1 MIFSIGF
8 LAFTYQQMPDY
19 FKKNLVSYD
28 ECTNAVVSN
37 NLYYDIFPPRLR
49 LNSLYPDYQNWKEG
63 PDWQHI
69 PPMFLYVPLP
79 FYMMDGGPTIEV
91 RRLSY
96 VLVAYLLGVIFII
109 GVSTLFKEKRATF
122 VASIVAWL
130 WLLTPFVRTVL
141 NANAFG
147 YSDIVLAFSVVLSFL
162 LIISLNKR
170 VTSNLPINKN
180 LYIFIVFAATMPLLV
195 KNLLGALPIAFLSF
209 VVFKAVLANKLKK
222 REAFLSVIFC
232 GFLCAIYYGA
242 SWWKSPEAFKAEF
255 FVSLMHFENYEG
267 WQKPW
272 HYFIT
277 YYLPE
282 RYFDFMWWP
291 FVATF
296 VISIIIWIKSKPT
309 FRKTILGFFF
319 AFFMLNLIA
328 ISIVTSKSANF
339 ILQGYIFILFFVLYS
354 FSNAVMERFEG
365 LKLSRFLDRLYQF
378 RESIG
383 IITFT
388 VFGLLVAGN
397 VYQMRSLRINPYDY
411 KTQNE
416 YFFQFGELARDVLYA
431 DTKTLFILDTDAK
444 IYEDSLQHEDP
455 DFWFR
460 YYILFN
466 SGSEARRI
474 EELRTF
480 SNEFDVK
487 ERILKRYS
495 HVYLVTNSAF
505 AKSKYEPLEGEFKRY
520 GQFEVSPIVKGN
532 ALQILDFN

>member
-79 FYMMDGGPTIEV
+79 FYMIDGGPTIEV

-96 VLVAYLLGVIFII
+96 VLVAYLLGVFFII
-109 GVSTLFKEKRATF
+109 GISVLFKEKRAAF
-122 VASIVAWL
+122 VALIVAWL

-147 YSDIVLAFSVVLSFL
+147 YSDIVLVFSVVLSLL
-162 LIISLNKR
+162 LIVSLNKR
-170 VTSNLPINKN
+170 VSSELPLDKN
-180 LYIFIVFAATMPLLV
+180 LFIFIVFASTLPLLI
-195 KNLLGALPIAFLSF
+195 KNLLGALPLAFLSY
-209 VVFKAVLANKLKK
+209 VVFRAVLVDKLKK
-222 REAFLSVIFC
+222 REAILALFFC
-232 GFLCAIYYGA
+232 AFLCVLYYGA
-242 SWWKSPEAFKAEF
+242 SWWKSPEAFQAEF

-277 YYLPE
+277 HYLPE
-282 RYFDFMWWP
+282 RYLDFMWWP
-291 FVATF
+291 FVAAF
-296 VISIIIWIKSKPT
+296 FISLIVWFKSEAT
-309 FRKTILGFFF
+309 YRKTILGFFLAYF
-319 AFFMLNLIA
+319 ILNLVA

-354 FSNAVMERFEG
+354 LTNAIMERFEG
-365 LKLSRFLDRLYQF
+365 LKLSQFLERLYQF
-378 RESIG
+378 KESIG
-383 IITFT
+383 IVTFT
-388 VFGLLVAGN
+388 VFGLLIAGN
-397 VYQMRSLRINPYDY
+397 IYQMRTLRISQYEYN
-411 KTQNE
+411 TQNE
-416 YFFQFGELARDVLYA
+416 YFFQFGELAKDVLYA
-431 DTKTLFILDTDAK
+431 DIKTLFILDTDAQE
-444 IYEDSLQHEDP
+444 YPDSLQHEDP

-474 EELRTF
+474 EELMAFTQQ
-480 SNEFDVK
+480 FDVK
-487 ERILKRYS
+487 KRIMERYS
-495 HVYLVTNSAF
+495 QVYLVTTTELSRT
-505 AKSKYEPLEGEFKRY
+505 KYEHLEGDFRHY
-520 GQFEVSPIVKGN
+520 GKYEVMPIVKGN
-532 ALQILDFN
+532 TLQLLD